1 MNVIAAWLMLC
12 LYLAFAWDRWRDWVK
27 RAQARLGDWT
37 VFLLLLPYLLAV
49 NFRPSLVGLV
59 QMVIFLALP
68 VILLRLR
75 RPGARL
81 FDLWH
86 ILIVLCVWIP
96 IELSLFTLF
105 IDLIVPGAGFGAR
118 LAGVRL
124 LPQVDALLLP
134 GVGLPVD
141 KLIAVLLM
149 LYIFLIYRPLKEIGF
164 SFRWRWCDLWSALLG
179 LGLFIVIGIP
189 TGLATGFLHF
199 QPALPKLANA
209 AFSIIGGYLLV
220 ALPEEILFRGMIQ
233 NMLRERLK
241 SNWIALLIA
250 APIFGLAHLN
260 NATRGFAVPNWG
272 YVLMASLAGLAYGY
286 VWMRTRKVTAAA
298 ITHMLVNL
306 LWGILFPS

>member
-1 MNVIAAWLMLC
+1 MNMVAAWLMLF
-12 LYLAFAWDRWRDWVK
+12 LYLAFAWESWCDWLR
-27 RAQARLGDWT
+27 RAQARLGDWM

-49 NFRPSLVGLV
+49 GFQPSVAGLV
-59 QMVIFLALP
+59 QMVVFLALP

-75 RPGARL
+75 RPDARP

-86 ILIVLCVWIP
+86 ILVVLCLWVS
-96 IELSLFTLF
+96 IEPSLFILF
-105 IDLIVPGAGFGAR
+105 ADLIAPGAGFGAR

-141 KLIAVLLM
+141 MLTAILLM
-149 LYIFLIYRPLKEIGF
+149 LYLFLIYRPLKEIGF
-164 SFRWRWCDLWSALLG
+164 SFRWRWRDLRIALLG
-179 LGLFIVIGIP
+179 LGLFMAAGIP
-189 TGLATGFLHF
+189 TGLAIGFLRF
-199 QPALPKLANA
+199 RPALPN
-209 AFSIIGGYLLV
+209 FTDVVIGIISGYLLV
-220 ALPEEILFRGMIQ
+220 ALPEEVLFRGAIQ
-233 NMLRERLK
+233 NMLRQRLK

-260 NATRGFAVPNWG
+260 NATRGFAAPNWG

-286 VWMRTRKVTAAA
+286 VWMHTRKVTAAA